1 MEVVKRIFRISLR
14 ECGIF
19 AKNPIYVFCM
29 VIFPVIV
36 TIFFTS
42 MMNEGQPLEMPVG
55 VVDLD
60 NSSVSRGLIRRLN
73 SFQTSEVVARY
84 TSVAEAR
91 QAMQRNKIYAFL
103 YIPEGMSRDLVSSRQ
118 PKVSFYYSYTTLVSG
133 SLLFRDLKTITLLG
147 SAAVGNSTMTAK
159 GYTPGQIRAFLQP
172 IQLDLRPL
180 NNPWVNYNMY
190 LSNMLIPGAIMLFI
204 FLISAYSIGTEL
216 KFGTSKEWLAMAN
229 GNIYTAL
236 AGKFLPQFLIFLTIM
251 LGYMYYVFD
260 ILQFPHPGGSIPIL
274 LLAVL
279 TVLSSQAFGIFTFGL
294 FPSLRMS
301 MSVSALW
308 AVLSFSLVGSAFP
321 LSAMDAPIQAAA
333 NLFPLRH
340 YYMIYQISIFNGY
353 PLADSL
359 LYIGALCLFIILPL
373 FVVHNIRRAM
383 LEFVYIP

>member
-1 MEVVKRIFRISLR
+1 
-14 ECGIF
+14 
-19 AKNPIYVFCM
+19 M